1 MLLWLSFL
9 MGAASIQFASDTVT
23 RKITSVSPSFG
34 SLEGGTR
41 IVIKG
46 EGFSVN
52 YAAGGNK
59 IMIGDAECKT
69 VESSGFGACTVL
81 CSNLNQIVC
90 DTTTAT
96 AAVHK
101 LKITVDG
108 QYPVPTT
115 SKGAFQYIASA
126 TGVLDAVHPSSG
138 KAGAVINIRG
148 SNFPSKLTRWV
159 ILHVHT

>member
-1 MLLWLSFL
+1 MLLWVSLL
-9 MGAASIQFASDTVT
+9 VGVASIQFAPGTIT
-23 RKITSVSPSFG
+23 RKITSVAPSYG

-46 EGFSVN
+46 EGFSTN

-59 IMIGDAECKT
+59 VLIGDAECKT

-90 DTTTAT
+90 DTTAAT
-96 AAVHK
+96 AEIHNI
-101 LKITVDG
+101 KITVDG
-108 QYPVPTT
+108 QFPVPTT
-115 SKGAFQYIASA
+115 NLGKFQYVASA

-138 KAGAVINIRG
+138 KAGAVISVRG
-148 SNFPSKLTRWV
+148 TNFPKELTRWV
-159 ILHVHT
+159 LLDI

>member
-1 MLLWLSFL
+1 MMLWISFL
-9 MGAASIQFASDTVT
+9 LGVASIQTAPDTVT
-23 RKITSVSPSFG
+23 RKISSVAPSLG

-52 YAAGGNK
+52 YANGGNK
-59 IMIGDAECKT
+59 VMIGDAECKT

-90 DTTTAT
+90 DTTAH
-96 AAVHK
+96 AAAESTI
-101 LKITVDG
+101 KITVDG
-108 QYPVPTT
+108 QYPVPVTRLG
-115 SKGAFQYIASA
+115 KFKYIASA

-138 KAGAVINIRG
+138 KAGAIINVRG
-148 SNFPSKLTRWV
+148 TNFPSLLTRYV
-159 ILHVHT
+159 ASLI